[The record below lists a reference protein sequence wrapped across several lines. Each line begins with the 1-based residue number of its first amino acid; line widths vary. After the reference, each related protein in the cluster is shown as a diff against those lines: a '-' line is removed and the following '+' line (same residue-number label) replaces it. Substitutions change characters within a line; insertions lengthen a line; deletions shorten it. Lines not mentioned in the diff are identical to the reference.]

1 MKFNKKCQAMQLRR
15 KNPRH
20 QDKLKHRRF
29 SLNLRKHFDV
39 WVTEPWYRLPRD
51 VVEVPISRR
60 CMYAVVPSLPSPLA
74 LSRDKKR
81 GFLYAA
87 AHREV

>member
-1 MKFNKKCQAMQLRR
+1 VKFNKKFLRR

-20 QDKLKHRRF
+20 QGKLKHRRV
-29 SLNLRKHFDV
+29 SLNLRKHFDA
-39 WVTEPWYRLPRD
+39 WVTEHWHRLLRD

-60 CMYAVVPSLPSPLA
+60 CMHSVDLSLPSPPA
-74 LSRDKKR
+74 LRRDKR
-81 GFLYAA
+81 GFLHAA